1 MDIAMHTVYRD
12 IHLLRDGSEAF
23 PEILSCIKQ
32 ARKSIVINMF
42 IWRGDQIGSAIAEAV
57 LEAADR
63 GVKIDIIKDRYGICC
78 EYGEEDQ
85 TSMFHPVPTAYETAQ
100 IRTLEFLYN
109 RDLFGKEITGIP
121 NPLALRMRSHP
132 NITVHSDTIR
142 KDHSKFYLFDDEILI
157 FGGINIE
164 DKENGSDRLG
174 RTYRD
179 YMVKLCGTE
188 AVSAFKAHRSGCKD
202 KRTSIFAQN
211 IKAPV
216 RQFEVKDAYLDLI
229 RNAEKELT
237 ILMAYFS
244 PVPEFMHEIEQASLR
259 GVNVRILIPGHA
271 NFNDS
276 SNHYTVNQL
285 YNFGQKHRTSIS
297 VYRSPDMTHTK
308 LVRSEK
314 TICLGSCNIT
324 KNAFD
329 TLDELNLIV
338 PVDNSEFTEQV
349 IESSEQ
355 IIQNASKVTCSEELE
370 YDRFLFRLER
380 TVL

>member
-1 MDIAMHTVYRD
+1 M
-12 IHLLRDGSEAF
+12 
-23 PEILSCIKQ
+23 
-32 ARKSIVINMF
+32 
-42 IWRGDQIGSAIAEAV
+42 
-57 LEAADR
+57 
-63 GVKIDIIKDRYGICC
+63 
-78 EYGEEDQ
+78 
-85 TSMFHPVPTAYETAQ
+85 
-100 IRTLEFLYN
+100 
-109 RDLFGKEITGIP
+109 
-121 NPLALRMRSHP
+121 
-132 NITVHSDTIR
+132 
-142 KDHSKFYLFDDEILI
+142 
-157 FGGINIE
+157 
-164 DKENGSDRLG
+164 
-174 RTYRD
+174 
-179 YMVKLCGTE
+179 
-188 AVSAFKAHRSGCKD
+188 VSAFNAHRTGSD
-202 KRTSIFAQN
+202 HRITSLFAQN

-244 PVPEFMHEIEQASLR
+244 PIPEFMHEIEQASLR

-370 YDRFLFRLER
+370 YDRFLSRLER

>member
-1 MDIAMHTVYRD
+1 MDTAMNNVNRD
-12 IHLLRDGSEAF
+12 IHLLRDGTEAF
-23 PEILSCIKQ
+23 PEILSCIQK

-42 IWRGDQIGSAIAEAV
+42 IWRGDHIGSAIAEAV
-57 LEAADR
+57 LQAADR
-63 GVKIDIIKDRYGICC
+63 GVKIDITKDRYGICC
-78 EYGEEDQ
+78 EYVEEDQ
-85 TSMFHPVPTAYETAQ
+85 TSMFHPVPTAHETMQ
-100 IRTLEFLYN
+100 IRALEFLYN

-188 AVSAFKAHRSGCKD
+188 AVSAFKAHHAGNDNGDASL
-202 KRTSIFAQN
+202 FAQN

-244 PVPEFMHEIEQASLR
+244 PIPKFMHEIEQASLR

-276 SNHYTVNQL
+276 SNHYTVKQL
-285 YNFGQKHRTSIS
+285 YDFGQKYGTSIS

-308 LVRSEK
+308 LARSEK

-338 PVDNSEFTEQV
+338 PADDSEFSKQV
-349 IESSEQ
+349 IESSEH
-355 IIQNASKVTCSEELE
+355 IIQNAAKVSCSEELK
-370 YDRFLFRLER
+370 YDHFLSRLER

>member
-1 MDIAMHTVYRD
+1 MDTAMNNVNRD

-23 PEILSCIKQ
+23 PEILSCIQK
-32 ARKSIVINMF
+32 ATKSIVINMF

-57 LEAADR
+57 LLAADR
-63 GVKIDIIKDRYGICC
+63 GVKIEITKDRYGICC

-85 TSMFHPVPTAYETAQ
+85 TSMFHPVPNAYETGQ
-100 IRTLEFLYN
+100 IRILEYLYN
-109 RDLFGKEITGIP
+109 RDLFGKETTGIP

-132 NITVHSDTIR
+132 NITVHSETIR

-164 DKENGSDRLG
+164 DKENGCDRLG

-188 AVSAFKAHRSGCKD
+188 LVSAFKAHRAGSDHGI
-202 KRTSIFAQN
+202 TSVFAQN

-229 RNAEKELT
+229 RNAETELT

-244 PVPEFMHEIEQASLR
+244 PIPEFIQEIEQASLR
-259 GVNVRILIPGHA
+259 GVAVRILIPGHA

-276 SNHYTVNQL
+276 SNHYTVKQL
-285 YNFGQKHRTSIS
+285 YDFGQTHSTSIS

-314 TICLGSCNIT
+314 TICLGSCNIA

-338 PVDNSEFTEQV
+338 PADDSAFTKQV

-355 IIQNASKVTCSEELE
+355 IIQNAAKVTRSEELE